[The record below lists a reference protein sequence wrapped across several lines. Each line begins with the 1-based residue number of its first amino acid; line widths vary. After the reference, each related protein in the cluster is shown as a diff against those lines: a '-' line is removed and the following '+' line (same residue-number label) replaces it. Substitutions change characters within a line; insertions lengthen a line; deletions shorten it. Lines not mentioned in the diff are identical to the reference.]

1 MTSDAVKNMIRP
13 WLTGN
18 DERDAKSLRRTFRMI
33 GLSISEWREIIKE
46 TNSAK

>member
-18 DERDAKSLRRTFRMI
+18 DERDAKSLRMI
-33 GLSISEWREIIKE
+33 GLSISEWREIITE
-46 TNSAK
+46 TKSAK